1 MKTTISLL
9 ALSSICGL
17 ASAASPG
24 AYSVVENDLS
34 SPAKPPKTYVKC
46 LRADQVDP
54 RGFLIP
60 GKTLAP
66 DETCKVSPARAGE
79 ASVFRWNAS
88 CAGDTEYAVIQRN
101 AGDDFEIDA
110 TIVLGFGG
118 VEIKARFHATRLDR
132 ACRADDD
139 SF

>member
-1 MKTTISLL
+1 MRTTISLL

-34 SPAKPPKTYVKC
+34 SPAKPPKIYVKC

-54 RGFLIP
+54 RGFLVP
-60 GKTLAP
+60 GKTLAS
-66 DETCKVSPARAGE
+66 DETCKVGPVRAGE

-88 CAGDTEYAVIQRN
+88 CADDTEYAVIQRN
-101 AGDDFEIDA
+101 AGDDFQIDA
-110 TIVLGFGG
+110 TVGFAGA
-118 VEIKARFHATRLDR
+118 EIKARFHATRLDR
-132 ACRADDD
+132 ACRPDDE